1 MKVGELLQKKGKGP
15 IYTTITTKL
24 VSEADDLMKRYKI
37 RSLLVLDGENR
48 LWGIVTRTDIDWKVN
63 LEGRDPTNTRVGEI
77 MTPLEK
83 TITVDVET
91 DLEECKALMKKHKIR
106 HLPVVKDRDIPEGI
120 LSTTDFA
127 FPG

>member
-77 MTPLEK
+77 MTPVEK
-83 TITVDVET
+83 TVTVDVES
-91 DLEECKALMKKHKIR
+91 
-106 HLPVVKDRDIPEGI
+106 P
-120 LSTTDFA
+120 
-127 FPG
+127 